1 VAAAGLDRLER
12 VSVEAHS
19 GSGLAQFVSTYGVEP
34 GEWGLMVDPR
44 GWLSVVR
51 GNPANAAEGLGV
63 SSGDLIWLAAP
74 RS

>member
-1 VAAAGLDRLER
+1 MTRSIVFLSDFGYRNEWVGICHADL
-12 VSVEAHS
+12 
-19 GSGLAQFVSTYGVEP
+19 EP

-63 SSGDLIWLAAP
+63 SSGDLVWLAALLG
-74 RS
+74 